1 MKNKVKELRIKRRL
15 KKQENRDASVPRITN
30 DNLAEHRE
38 EVISGARKYIYPLQH
53 SKHRVVFLTISL
65 ALVAILAS
73 SITSVV
79 MLYKLQTTSAFMYQ
93 VTRVVPFPIAR
104 TGMTFIAYENYLF
117 ELNHYVHYY
126 ENQQQLSFETEAG
139 QAQLAS
145 YKERTINKVVND
157 AYIEII
163 ADELGVSV
171 DSTEVDEQIRIAREQ
186 NRLGSNDEIFE
197 DVLREY
203 WDWSVGDFRR
213 SLGSELLSQKV
224 IRAKDPET
232 EKRATEALARITAGE
247 DFAVIAT
254 EYSDDIGT
262 KDSGGEFGLVNRSN
276 RNVSQQ
282 TVDTLYKLGEGQ
294 TSGVVVV
301 PYGTGYALAIVKN
314 LGDQGD
320 QRKGAHIIL
329 PLKSLDEILNDRK
342 EKQPYKLYMNPVNQ

>member
-262 KDSGGEFGLVNRSN
+262 KDSGGEFGLVSRSN

-320 QRKGAHIIL
+320 QRKGAHIIF

-342 EKQPYKLYMNPVNQ
+342 EKQLYKLYMNPVNQ

>member
-1 MKNKVKELRIKRRL
+1 MKNKVKELRAKRIL
-15 KKQENRDASVPRITN
+15 KKQEKQDANVPRITN

-65 ALVAILAS
+65 TLLAVLIS
-73 SITSVV
+73 SVTSVIL
-79 MLYKLQTTSAFMYQ
+79 LYKLQTTSAFMYQ

-104 TGMTFIAYENYLF
+104 TGKTFVAYENYLF

-126 ENQQQLSFETEAG
+126 ENQQQLSFDTEAG

-157 AYIEII
+157 AYVKLE
-163 ADELGVSV
+163 ADDLGISVS
-171 DSTEVDEQIRIAREQ
+171 SKEVDEQIQIAREQ
-186 NRLGSNDEIFE
+186 NRLGSNDQIFE

-213 SLGSELLSQKV
+213 RLSTELLSQKV
-224 IRAKDPET
+224 IRAKDPDT

-247 DFAVIAT
+247 DFATIAT

-262 KDSGGEFGLVNRSN
+262 KDAGGEFGLVNRSN

-282 TVDTLYKLGEGQ
+282 TVDTLYKLGEGEV
-294 TSGVVVV
+294 SNVVIVT
-301 PYGTGYALAIVKN
+301 YGTGYALAIVKN
-314 LGDQGD
+314 LGEQGD
-320 QRKGAHIIL
+320 QRKGAHIIF

-342 EKQPYKLYMNPVNQ
+342 ERQPYKLYMNPVTK